1 MLYIKNDCHDPHYNL
16 AFEEYV
22 VKNLN
27 PKEGFVLLW
36 QNGPSVI
43 IGKFQNTIEEVNL
56 GYIREKNISVV
67 RRITGGGAVYH
78 DLGNLN
84 FSFIEKNGADLI
96 DFRRFSERIA
106 RTLEKLGIRPEISGR
121 NDITIDGKKF
131 SGSAQYQYR
140 GRTLHHGTILYN
152 SVLDDVQKA
161 LNVKKDKIES
171 KGVKSVRSRV
181 TNIIDYMP
189 VKVSIIEFKNLLLE
203 YLFDEQPIKEYILS
217 PDDLEN
223 INKLMTERYLTWEWN
238 YGSSPSYNIKRTGR
252 FACGGLEILL
262 HVEEGLIKSCRI
274 YGDFFSNKDISQFE
288 DKLIGVRYDQEALEA
303 VIEENALI
311 QFFGPVTK
319 EEIIECMIK

>member
-22 VKNLN
+22 LKSLD

-36 QNGPSVI
+36 QNRPSVI

-56 GYIREKNISVV
+56 EYVRENNISVV

-84 FSFIEKNGADLI
+84 FSFIEKNGTDLI

-106 RTLEKLGIRPEISGR
+106 KTLEKLGIQPEISGR

-152 SVLDDVQKA
+152 SVLDDVQKS
-161 LNVKKDKIES
+161 LNVKADKIES
-171 KGVKSVRSRV
+171 KGIKSVRSRV
-181 TNIIDYMP
+181 TNIADYLP
-189 VKVSIIEFKNLLLE
+189 VKVSINEFKNLLLE
-203 YLFDEQPIKEYILS
+203 YLFDEQPVKEYILS
-217 PDDLEN
+217 PGDLEN
-223 INKLMTERYLTWEWN
+223 INKLMTEKYLTWEWN

-252 FACGGLEILL
+252 FTCGGLEILFN
-262 HVEEGLIKSCRI
+262 VKKGLIQSCRI

-288 DKLIGVRYDQEALEA
+288 NKLIGVRYAKEALA
-303 VIEENALI
+303 SVIEENTLY
-311 QFFGPVTK
+311 QYFGPLTK
-319 EEIIECMIK
+319 EEIIGCMVE